1 MNPVLFVRHR
11 LTLAQAS
18 FHTIAKVNVD
28 KAVVFTRDFPFN
40 QFIQHFVILV
50 DDPVA
55 FSLTQLL
62 QDDVFSRLRCQAAK
76 VMRRHFFLESVA
88 QAVAMALFPG
98 IVQTDLFF
106 RVFNFGHDRL
116 VRKDLELTRV
126 FIDLY
131 FNVAGV
137 VVGLV
142 GLFQSIRQCFDNDFL
157 LDALFLFQDVHGIK
171 QFLCLLLLLSAHFA
185 APLLKLDC

>member
-1 MNPVLFVRHR
+1 
-11 LTLAQAS
+11 
-18 FHTIAKVNVD
+18 
-28 KAVVFTRDFPFN
+28 
-40 QFIQHFVILV
+40 
-50 DDPVA
+50 
-55 FSLTQLL
+55 
-62 QDDVFSRLRCQAAK
+62 
-76 VMRRHFFLESVA
+76 MRRHFFLESVA

-98 IVQTDLFF
+98 IMQTDLFF